1 MCCLHQQSS
10 ELDLAKNQLS
20 GASVQIYTLE
30 VRGAGWAYELESCGR
45 VTDLNWGG
53 LEVYD
58 WSINGSAAG

>member
-1 MCCLHQQSS
+1 MCCLHQRSS

-53 LEVYD
+53 VRGL
-58 WSINGSAAG
+58 